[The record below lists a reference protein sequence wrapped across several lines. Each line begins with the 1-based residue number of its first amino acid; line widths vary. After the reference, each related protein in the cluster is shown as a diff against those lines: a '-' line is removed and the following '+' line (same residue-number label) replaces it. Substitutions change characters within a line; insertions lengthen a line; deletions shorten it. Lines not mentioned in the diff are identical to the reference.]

1 MKKVIFALMAGLVF
15 VACQNAN
22 NSSSD
27 NSGAQNTVV
36 LTPETVKASQ
46 VKAQTILDKFNEV
59 SKTLEVAKATA
70 TPAQQAELDIVTEQ
84 LKDVM
89 EKQENMTRGLEM
101 AADPSAANAP
111 TQTVLEDY
119 VKSAE
124 NYKELIAEFEKQ
136 IEAIKS
142 GQTKQN

>member
-15 VACQNAN
+15 VACQNAS
-22 NSSSD
+22 NSTSD

-36 LTPETVKASQ
+36 ISPETVKASQ
-46 VKAQTILDKFNEV
+46 VKAQTILDKFNEI
-59 SKTLEVAKATA
+59 SKTVEVAKATA
-70 TPAQQAELDIVTEQ
+70 TPEQQAQLDQVAQQLGDI
-84 LKDVM
+84 LK
-89 EKQENMTRGLEM
+89 KQEILTRGLEM
-101 AADPSAANAP
+101 AADPGAAGAP

-124 NYKELIAEFEKQ
+124 NYKDMIQDFEKR
-136 IEAIKS
+136 IEEIKS